1 MSPQPQHWRRQAW
14 PDRIEPLRTQLVE
27 FARRQPGCREAAGP
41 PYGAGSL
48 CAAIIWAEIAVPST
62 GSCRRAM
69 PGWMHA
75 ALLRWQALAGTLV
88 PTGLTRTALGSVRK
102 RPNAPSSR
110 WSASCCAAAVTACVS
125 SATPLRRCQRPDRG
139 GRDVSALRHLVA
151 GLLRRPTS
159 ALADGGGCLGAAV
172 TPRPFTSPAQTGP
185 ELEVEIVR
193 LCKANTRWG
202 AHTIHAQPT
211 RTGAPVGSGD
221 INDSPCAATQSL
233 IGVARPAL
241 RSTGLA
247 ALRALRAQ

>member
-14 PDRIEPLRTQLVE
+14 PDRIEPPRTQLVE

-159 ALADGGGCLGAAV
+159 ALADGVVALVPLSRRAHLRRRPRLGRSSRPKSCGYARPTRGGAPTQSTL
-172 TPRPFTSPAQTGP
+172 SPHVPEHRSGP
-185 ELEVEIVR
+185 AIS
-193 LCKANTRWG
+193 
-202 AHTIHAQPT
+202 TIHRVLQ
-211 RTGAPVGSGD
+211 R
-221 INDSPCAATQSL
+221 N
-233 IGVARPAL
+233 R
-241 RSTGLA
+241 
-247 ALRALRAQ
+247 

>member
-62 GSCRRAM
+62 GSCWRAM
-69 PGWMHA
+69 PGRMSRCTPPMASVGRDTCPHRA
-75 ALLRWQALAGTLV
+75 HQNCAGQ
-88 PTGLTRTALGSVRK
+88 RSKTAKRAIFAVERK
-102 RPNAPSSR
+102 L
-110 WSASCCAAAVTACVS
+110 
-125 SATPLRRCQRPDRG
+125 LRRCCYSLRKLGDASPAMPAARSRWPRRVGATASRG
-139 GRDVSALRHLVA
+139 RASTSTNVGSS
-151 GLLRRPTS
+151 RR
-159 ALADGGGCLGAAV
+159 GGCLGAAV

-233 IGVARPAL
+233 IGMARPAL